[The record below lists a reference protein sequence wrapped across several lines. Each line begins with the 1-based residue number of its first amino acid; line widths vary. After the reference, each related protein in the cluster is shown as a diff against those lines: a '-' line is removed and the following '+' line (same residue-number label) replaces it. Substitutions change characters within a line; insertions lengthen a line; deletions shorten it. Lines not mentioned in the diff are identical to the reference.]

1 MRKGQTNNPNGRP
14 KGSKNRNTEKI
25 REAYQ
30 KLIEGRLDS
39 LNEDLDLMEPRERVK
54 AIIDLSKYVLPTMQ
68 SVAVSAEEDANEFE
82 LYLKSLRRNDW
93 VCCWSRTMWRR
104 RGARSA
110 RLLRGR
116 VTGWLLRLVTVRR
129 WRG

>member
-39 LNEDLDLMEPRERVK
+39 LNEDLDLMEPLERVK

-82 LYLKSLRRNDW
+82 LYLKSLRRND
-93 VCCWSRTMWRR
+93 
-104 RGARSA
+104 
-110 RLLRGR
+110 
-116 VTGWLLRLVTVRR
+116 
-129 WRG
+129 

>member
-39 LNEDLDLMEPRERVK
+39 LNEDLDLMELRERVK

-82 LYLKSLRRNDW
+82 LYLKSLRRND
-93 VCCWSRTMWRR
+93 
-104 RGARSA
+104 
-110 RLLRGR
+110 
-116 VTGWLLRLVTVRR
+116 
-129 WRG
+129 

>member
-30 KLIEGRLDS
+30 NLIEGRLDS

-82 LYLKSLRRNDW
+82 LYLKSLRRND
-93 VCCWSRTMWRR
+93 
-104 RGARSA
+104 
-110 RLLRGR
+110 
-116 VTGWLLRLVTVRR
+116 
-129 WRG
+129 